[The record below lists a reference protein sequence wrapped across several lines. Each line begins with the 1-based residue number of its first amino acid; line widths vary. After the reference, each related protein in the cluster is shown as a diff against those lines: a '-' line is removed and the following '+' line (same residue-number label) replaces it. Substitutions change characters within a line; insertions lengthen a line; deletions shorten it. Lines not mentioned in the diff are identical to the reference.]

1 MDIELWDEM
10 RGLERSLDGL
20 FRDFVGPR
28 ARTWFLPVHTAWR
41 RGFVPAADVFVR
53 KDDLVIRLELPG
65 IDPAKDVTITVED
78 GELIVRGERKQLE
91 EIKEE
96 GYYRRETFHGTFER
110 HFAVPE
116 GTDEK
121 QVKAEY
127 KDGVLEIMLPATAK
141 ALQPP
146 KAKAIPIKT
155 VGKVAA

>member
-10 RGLERSLDGL
+10 RGLERPFDDV
-20 FRDFVGPR
+20 FRMFLGPR
-28 ARTWFLPVHTAWR
+28 ARTWFLPLSMPLYA
-41 RGFVPAADVFVR
+41 GFVPAADVFVR

-78 GELIVRGERKQLE
+78 GDLVVRGERKKLE

-96 GYYRRETFHGTFER
+96 GYYRKETYHGTFER

-116 GTDEK
+116 GTEEK
-121 QVKAEY
+121 KVKAEY
-127 KDGVLEIMLPATAK
+127 KDGVLEIVLPAVAK
-141 ALQPP
+141 AVLAP

-155 VGKVAA
+155 VAKAA